1 MGWLRTDEAMH
12 KIYRLLLEA
21 LDSLNA
27 NKMRSML
34 TILGIVIGVA
44 AVIAMLSIGRGA
56 EASITSSIESIGT
69 NLVYITP
76 GSTSENG
83 VNTFAGSAA
92 TLTIDDANQLAG
104 LSNVDVVAPQ
114 TESFVQ
120 VVYQGQNTNTRLMG
134 VTSGYQDLGS
144 MTLADGE
151 FLSDTDQANRSLVVV
166 LGSSVAETL
175 FGSTSGVVGQRV
187 RMNGQPFKVIGVLE
201 SKGGTGFMNQDDQ
214 VFVPLSTALYRLTG
228 GMRFRGSN
236 VISQIN
242 LKASN
247 SKVVDSVVTEVTQAM
262 RQLHGTVEGAD
273 DFTVTSQEATLQTAT
288 AVTDTL
294 SIFLGGIAGISLLVG
309 GIGIMNIMLTT
320 VSERTH
326 EIGLRKAIGALRQD
340 IMMQFLVESM
350 VLSLL
355 GGIIGVALGAGIA
368 SLMGSIQISGTTIQP
383 AVGLDSVLL
392 ATLFSMAVGLFF
404 GIYPATRAARLQP
417 VEALHYE

>member
-1 MGWLRTDEAMH
+1 MH

-69 NLVYITP
+69 NLVYVTA

-83 VNTFAGSAA
+83 VRTSAGSAA
-92 TLTIDDANQLAG
+92 TLTIDDANQLVG
-104 LSNVDVVAPQ
+104 LPNVEVVAPQ

-326 EIGLRKAIGALRQD
+326 EIGLRKALGALRQD

-417 VEALHYE
+417 VEALRYE